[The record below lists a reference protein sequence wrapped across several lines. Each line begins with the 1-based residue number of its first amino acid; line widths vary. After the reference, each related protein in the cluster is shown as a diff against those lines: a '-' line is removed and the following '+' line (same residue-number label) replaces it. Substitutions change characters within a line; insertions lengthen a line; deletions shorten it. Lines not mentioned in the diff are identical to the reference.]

1 LKKAAALLLV
11 CAGLAS
17 LMSCAATV
25 SSYLYAALPD
35 ANQIDVF
42 REDPNSGVL
51 TVLAG
56 SPYTA
61 GDAVHAVVVHPSR
74 KFLYAANG
82 GENDISLFAISNGN
96 LTEVGQRTTAGTTPE
111 FIAMDSGG
119 SHLYVA
125 NVGSNN
131 ISIFSID
138 ATSGALSQVPNSPFQ
153 VGMSPTGMVLAPS
166 GNALYIIGAS
176 TEPGSLEVMSLTNG
190 VPISN
195 NPIIQVA
202 QTGVNPTSIAVT
214 PNGSFLYTANTTDNS
229 ISEFMVNSDGSLHTP
244 AQVFFQAANYS
255 APVALQVDN
264 SGKFLFVAN
273 KTSNNVAGY
282 SVDTDGGLTILIS
295 SPFPTNAQPI
305 ALATDPKGQY
315 LFVAN
320 LSNPAIESFTLD
332 TANGTLIYVA
342 SYRIGGNS
350 ASSLAVSN

>member
-35 ANQIDVF
+35 GNQIDVF

-61 GDAVHAVVVHPSR
+61 GDAVHAVIVHPSG
-74 KFLYAANG
+74 KFLYAANS

-96 LTEVGQRTTAGTTPE
+96 LTELGQRTTAGSTPE
-111 FIAMDSGG
+111 FLAMDSGG
-119 SHLYVA
+119 NFLYVG

-138 ATSGALSQVPNSPFQ
+138 ATSGALTQAQGSPFGL
-153 VGMSPTGMVLAPS
+153 GMTPTGMALAPS
-166 GNALYIIGAS
+166 GNALYIIGAA
-176 TEPGSLEVMSLTNG
+176 TEPGSLEVLSLSGG
-190 VPISN
+190 VPISS

-202 QTGVNPTSIAVT
+202 PTGVNPGSITIT
-214 PNGSFLYTANTTDNS
+214 PNGSYLYTANTTDDS
-229 ISEFMVNSDGSLHTP
+229 ISEFVINSDGTVKTP
-244 AQVFFQAANYS
+244 AQILFQASNYS
-255 APVALQVDN
+255 APVALQVAN
-264 SGKFLFVAN
+264 SGNFLFVAN

-282 SVDTDGGLTILIS
+282 TIDADGGLTILTT
-295 SPFPTNAQPI
+295 SPFPTNTQPS
-305 ALATDPKGQY
+305 ALSTDPKGQY

-320 LSNPAIESFTLD
+320 FSNPTIESFALNTTTGDL
-332 TANGTLIYVA
+332 TYVA
-342 SYRIGGNS
+342 SYKIGGNPATS
-350 ASSLAVSN
+350 MAVSN